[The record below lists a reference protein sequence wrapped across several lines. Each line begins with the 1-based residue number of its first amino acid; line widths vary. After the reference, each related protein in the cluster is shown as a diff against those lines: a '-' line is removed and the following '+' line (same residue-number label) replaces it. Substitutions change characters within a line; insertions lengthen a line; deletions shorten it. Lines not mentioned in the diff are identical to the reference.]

1 MGMRRKIIVRNPDP
15 REEWSGS
22 VWGLWELPGGL
33 GVGGPVVFLEDM
45 AGCVRAWLGSVG
57 RRCMVR
63 PRRARGRVSFS
74 VRVQLPGALDS
85 FGGWLERE
93 KRRTLQPVR
102 CFRRLV
108 H

>member
-22 VWGLWELPGGL
+22 VWGLWELPVGFA
-33 GVGGPVVFLEDM
+33 VGGPVVFLEDM

-57 RRCMVR
+57 RRCMVK
-63 PRRARGRVSFS
+63 PKATGRRVVLRVPLRFA
-74 VRVQLPGALDS
+74 GALDS